1 MAARWDFHSH
11 LSVSRTSFQT
21 LTAGSYHTLFPAA
34 LEPASPLRLA
44 SFTEPRY
51 PEASSGLFPGPAMY
65 RNPFSGLYSTLF
77 SALGSAVV
85 TLAARNQ
92 PWKGRRTVHTTGT
105 G

>member
-1 MAARWDFHSH
+1 MAAHWDFHSH

-34 LEPASPLRLA
+34 LEPASSLRLA

-51 PEASSGLFPGPAMY
+51 PEASSGLSPGPDMY

-77 SALGSAVV
+77 SALGLAVV

-92 PWKGRRTVHTTGT
+92 PWEGRRTVHTTGT